1 MPAWLVNSWRSIA
14 VRRPKGA
21 YKRPAGLGLAW
32 EHSRRPPRLFGT
44 DCSRFEEL
52 GALAGRARGL
62 VVDLEG
68 IFGAAAINQGQRVV
82 LVKGGSAGLDGGIRV
97 DGRQERDL
105 GDELVTASERRF

>member
-1 MPAWLVNSWRSIA
+1 M
-14 VRRPKGA
+14 
-21 YKRPAGLGLAW
+21 
-32 EHSRRPPRLFGT
+32 
-44 DCSRFEEL
+44 
-52 GALAGRARGL
+52 
-62 VVDLEG
+62 DLEG